1 MDLIA
6 QFFLRNATDRLGDIL
21 REGIIDLLLVVVDS
35 SLRVLQMTNVVEHV
49 EWVTQGHQEV
59 IHLVQSVS
67 VSDDLLK

>member
-21 REGIIDLLLVVVDS
+21 REGIIDLFLVVVDS